1 MNKKRNKA
9 INHTKRNQVKTFPIS
24 FSLYKI
30 KDDLIINTNYLSET
44 PEEEII
50 NQAIKFHLQGKISE
64 AIKYYKHCLI
74 KGFHDEKVFCNYGII
89 LKNLGKTKEA
99 ELLQLKA
106 IEIKPNYA
114 EAYSN
119 LGVIYKDKGKLKEAE
134 LSLKKAIEIR
144 PNFANAHNNLGII
157 FNDLGKFKEA
167 ELSYLKA
174 IELKPDFAEPY
185 YSLSLLNCSN
195 ENKFWQNRL
204 FSKSILNNKSK
215 KEKIDIYFARSNVLH
230 KEKNYIESSHY
241 LNLANRIK
249 LNLRP
254 SNINLRLEKSKRLLL
269 ESDKRETNKKE
280 DIKTIKTIFIVGMP
294 RSGSTLLES
303 IISMNPNVDSLGE
316 INFLEESFLEEEH
329 NEQGLNLAELYL
341 EKINVNSTRSTIKTN
356 KYLYNYQYAGIIA
369 TCIPNSKIIH
379 CFRNPLDNI
388 LSIYRAHFTIGNEY
402 SSSLADC
409 ANIYLDQE
417 EIMDIY
423 KKKYRSNIYDLNY
436 DLLVSNPQEEIIS
449 LISWLGWEWDDS
461 YLSHHLNPRSIS
473 TASSVQVRSPI
484 NSKSIGGW
492 KNYRDML
499 KPVIEILEKHEK
511 YKNL

>member
-215 KEKIDIYFARSNVLH
+215 KR
-230 KEKNYIESSHY
+230 
-241 LNLANRIK
+241 
-249 LNLRP
+249 
-254 SNINLRLEKSKRLLL
+254 RL
-269 ESDKRETNKKE
+269 
-280 DIKTIKTIFIVGMP
+280 IFI
-294 RSGSTLLES
+294 
-303 IISMNPNVDSLGE
+303 SLGRM
-316 INFLEESFLEEEH
+316 F
-329 NEQGLNLAELYL
+329 Y
-341 EKINVNSTRSTIKTN
+341 IKR
-356 KYLYNYQYAGIIA
+356 
-369 TCIPNSKIIH
+369 KII
-379 CFRNPLDNI
+379 
-388 LSIYRAHFTIGNEY
+388 
-402 SSSLADC
+402 
-409 ANIYLDQE
+409 
-417 EIMDIY
+417 
-423 KKKYRSNIYDLNY
+423 
-436 DLLVSNPQEEIIS
+436 
-449 LISWLGWEWDDS
+449 
-461 YLSHHLNPRSIS
+461 
-473 TASSVQVRSPI
+473 
-484 NSKSIGGW
+484 
-492 KNYRDML
+492 
-499 KPVIEILEKHEK
+499 
-511 YKNL
+511 